1 LRRGDALGRAFTKA
15 ILYNDNF
22 SSGNEIFRKDVHPLN
37 YNVGVVIPSL
47 NEEKNIGQVL
57 TRLNKIGFTNI
68 LVIDGLSNDGT
79 RKVAAEN
86 VAKIVLQVGRGKGQ
100 ALRQVLS
107 NDYLGTDA
115 LVLMDADG
123 SMSAEEIPRFVEEL
137 AEGTDI
143 AKGSRFIEG
152 GGTYDMSTLRKFGNT
167 IMTSLVNVMV
177 CSNYTDLC
185 YGFVALN
192 RKAIKSLAPILE
204 SNNFEIESELFIKEK
219 SLG

>member
-123 SMSAEEIPRFVEEL
+123 CMSAQEIPRFVEAL

-152 GGTYDMSTLRKFGNT
+152 GGTHDMSALRRFGNT
-167 IMTSLVNVMV
+167 IMTSVVNFMV
-177 CSNYTDLC
+177 CSN
-185 YGFVALN
+185 
-192 RKAIKSLAPILE
+192 
-204 SNNFEIESELFIKEK
+204 
-219 SLG
+219 